1 VPLVGFR
8 RDVIRYKLTPVCLG
22 NPLLEICP
30 FLVAQ
35 DIYAGATSFDLA
47 RIFGELVLIL
57 LRPRG
62 DLFE

>member
-1 VPLVGFR
+1 MLFVGFR
-8 RDVIRYKLTPVCLG
+8 YDVVGYKLTPICLG

-35 DIYAGATSFDLA
+35 YIHPGATSFDLA
-47 RIFGELVLIL
+47 RILGELVLIL